1 MKLIAIHTEPLR
13 YEVIADSALTLPG
26 RPWFIPECGEAASWQ
41 LQPMLAVRISRLGK
55 SISPKFAPR
64 YFDAITVAFRL
75 MPLNSEGMPLVS
87 VASIID
93 FGIELG
99 QWTAAAEEGAITLN
113 IAGNEIKLE
122 NLSEKVSETIAEI
135 SKLATLKMGDTL
147 LLPLP
152 LHPLEANEGAKFSAT
167 INGVPV
173 MESHLR

>member
-1 MKLIAIHTEPLR
+1 MKLIAIHRNPLR

-26 RPWFIPECGEAASWQ
+26 RPWFIPECEEAASWQ

-75 MPLNSEGMPLVS
+75 MPLSSEGLPLVS

-99 QWTAAAEEGAITLN
+99 QWTAVEEGMLTLD

-122 NLSEKVSETIAEI
+122 NLAENLSGRIAEI

-152 LHPLEANEGAKFSAT
+152 LEPMEAKEGERFRAA
-167 INGVPV
+167 INGVQV